1 MISYCIFEKAFWGLG
16 AATEALRL
24 FLELIAEK
32 FQIKTAG
39 GFTFAANQSS
49 IRVMEKNGF
58 QLKERFV
65 EDGVESCYLQWERGG
80 NPARQ

>member
-1 MISYCIFEKAFWGLG
+1 MRTESIS
-16 AATEALRL
+16 
-24 FLELIAEK
+24 K

-80 NPARQ
+80 NPSRQKEEKSDYEREQIR

>member
-1 MISYCIFEKAFWGLG
+1 MISYCIFEKAFWGRG

-32 FQIKTAG
+32 FQVKTAG

-58 QLKERFV
+58 QLKETFV
-65 EDGVESCYLQWERGG
+65 EDGAESCYLQWERGG